1 MNQENK
7 TRYRVLIVDDE
18 PTNIKILSNILQ
30 DDYDISAATNGQDA
44 LKIAA
49 ELQPKIILLDILMP
63 GMTGDEVCKQLLEN
77 EATSNIP
84 VIFVTSLDDEINE
97 TLGFKAGA
105 VDYIRKPITPLIVKA
120 RVKVHLHNYLYLQ
133 FLESLLE
140 QGIQSLAK
148 AQEEAKELLQLNAS
162 FC

>member
-84 VIFVTSLDDEINE
+84 VIFVTSLADEINE

-120 RVKVHLHNYLYLQ
+120 RVKVHLQNYLYLQ

-140 QGIQSLAK
+140 QSIQSLAK

>member
-84 VIFVTSLDDEINE
+84 VIFVTSLDDEIYE

-140 QGIQSLAK
+140 QNIQSLAK